1 MAGENTF
8 NIGRDGAQITIID
21 SNVGPVTISN
31 IVGFESKPEMI
42 KLKSVPV
49 TGRVLRRAIYDGHS
63 GTFEIDRQDPSYDT
77 YFADAEASYFAG
89 LPPGQVFITQTVNE
103 LDGSVTQWQYSDVA
117 LYPEDGGS
125 WRGQEKVTQKFSFEA
140 GRKIRIA

>member
-8 NIGRDGAQITIID
+8 NIGRDGAQLTIID
-21 SNVGPVTISN
+21 SNSGPVTISN
-31 IVGFESKPEMI
+31 ITGFSSKPEMI

-49 TGRVLRRAIYDGHS
+49 NGRVLRRSIYDGHS
-63 GTFEIDRQDPSYDT
+63 GTFEIDRQDASYDQ
-77 YFADAEASYFAG
+77 YFADAEAAYFAG

-103 LDGSVTQWQYSDVA
+103 LDGSVSQWQYSDVA
-117 LYPEDGGS
+117 LYPEDNGN
-125 WRGQEKVTQKFSFEA
+125 WRGQEKVVQKFSFEA